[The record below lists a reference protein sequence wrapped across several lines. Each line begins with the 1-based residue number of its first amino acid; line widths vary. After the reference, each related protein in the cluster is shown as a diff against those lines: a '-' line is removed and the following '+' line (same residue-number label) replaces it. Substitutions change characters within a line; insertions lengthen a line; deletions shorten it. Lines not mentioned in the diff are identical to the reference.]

1 MNTMK
6 PVRSDTARTRK
17 SLLAA
22 AIEVFAAKGYRDTT
36 IGDICIRARTN
47 VASVN
52 YHFGDKETLYVEAW
66 RRAFSESMKTH
77 PPDGGVSPDASPEDR
92 LRGQISALMHR
103 IADESNKEFLIVM
116 KELSTPT
123 GLLEEVMREE
133 LHPLQKRMEGV
144 VRELLGPHASD
155 LEVRLCE
162 ASIISQ
168 CLGPMRGQRERRKA
182 DGLPPRFDV
191 ETFSDHVF
199 KFSLAGIRAIRKD
212 VEKRQ
217 RGLKK

>member
-1 MNTMK
+1 MKTM
-6 PVRSDTARTRK
+6 RSDSARTRK

-22 AIEVFAAKGYRDTT
+22 AIEVFAAKGYRDAT
-36 IGDICIRARTN
+36 IADICTRAGTN

-66 RRAFSESMKTH
+66 RRAFSESMKAHT
-77 PPDGGVSPDASPEDR
+77 PDGGVSPDAPGEDR
-92 LRGQISALMHR
+92 LRGQIAALLHR
-103 IADESNKEFLIVM
+103 IADENNREFPIVM
-116 KELSTPT
+116 RELSNPT

-133 LHPLQKRMEGV
+133 LRPLQKRTERV
-144 VRELLGPHASD
+144 VRELLGPHVSD

-162 ASIISQ
+162 ASVISQ